1 MRLQKLFHF
10 IMKYVFQRKTHR
22 ELVCFEYVSR
32 SVQSVLMMDLSMKSA
47 NGTGNTTISVPNVIF
62 LQATEFSKA
71 KEL

>member
-10 IMKYVFQRKTHR
+10 IVKYVFQRKTHR

-47 NGTGNTTISVPNVIF
+47 NGTGNTTMHR
-62 LQATEFSKA
+62 
-71 KEL
+71 